1 MNTVRKNLYA
11 ILLLSAALFSSSS
24 DAVVM
29 YDEGREI
36 IDGISLLRDKEDS
49 NAYYYLP
56 TVPSV
61 VMDKISNKPKIS
73 LVKFVDPNGETSG
86 GLIHFLFSLDLPPER
101 IEEISQELAKK
112 VPGATVKG
120 PVILR
125 AEGDEETGAS
135 FKIISS
141 TISQQQGEDS
151 FTTSLVSSGIAPITP
166 GSQAAVAARLSEQG
180 ATLLW
185 ESLKQPTSDIS
196 VSISASYE
204 AALPAYRGRV
214 FANIETVYEHMFKVL
229 NQQQGYSKREIR
241 KQMDEMVREGVI
253 EIDVTDRA
261 GLNIDSSQM
270 QSIMTLVTDKL
281 VNMIFD
287 TTQGLSKLP
296 EQEKTPEALVKG
308 RQKRGFIARL
318 FAGTG
323 NQQYVTDDQFTL
335 REKTDIKR
343 GTFSMLFT
351 QNTTIR
357 VPFNSTGNISGLY
370 QSWGEDSSLFRVIGL
385 NDAAFE
391 RREVFFDV
399 DPSYYQSFQ
408 EHINSV
414 SVSFVKAYPER
425 EGQADFTDEVI
436 FNQNDVKE
444 GRFSKSIFYPRLG
457 LQGSDWHN
465 YQFRTLWSFRGGRT
479 VAMPSGINDLA
490 DSSAPSTSLSPPASL
505 SVIEIDG
512 DAAFMVDAKIR
523 RAMVEFEYRLLGEK
537 KSKSVALLPE
547 AEEIL
552 KTVSLLHDR
561 SSKVRY
567 RVRWYSKTGVK
578 TKSWAEL
585 NDVYLFLVPPVSE
598 SEASEP
604 KSTEVDD
611 PNSTDA
617 EV

>member
-1 MNTVRKNLYA
+1 
-11 ILLLSAALFSSSS
+11 
-24 DAVVM
+24 
-29 YDEGREI
+29 
-36 IDGISLLRDKEDS
+36 
-49 NAYYYLP
+49 
-56 TVPSV
+56 
-61 VMDKISNKPKIS
+61 
-73 LVKFVDPNGETSG
+73 
-86 GLIHFLFSLDLPPER
+86 
-101 IEEISQELAKK
+101 
-112 VPGATVKG
+112 
-120 PVILR
+120 
-125 AEGDEETGAS
+125 
-135 FKIISS
+135 
-141 TISQQQGEDS
+141 
-151 FTTSLVSSGIAPITP
+151 
-166 GSQAAVAARLSEQG
+166 
-180 ATLLW
+180 
-185 ESLKQPTSDIS
+185 
-196 VSISASYE
+196 
-204 AALPAYRGRV
+204 
-214 FANIETVYEHMFKVL
+214 
-229 NQQQGYSKREIR
+229 
-241 KQMDEMVREGVI
+241 
-253 EIDVTDRA
+253 
-261 GLNIDSSQM
+261 
-270 QSIMTLVTDKL
+270 
-281 VNMIFD
+281 
-287 TTQGLSKLP
+287 
-296 EQEKTPEALVKG
+296 
-308 RQKRGFIARL
+308 
-318 FAGTG
+318 
-323 NQQYVTDDQFTL
+323 
-335 REKTDIKR
+335 
-343 GTFSMLFT
+343 
-351 QNTTIR
+351 
-357 VPFNSTGNISGLY
+357 
-370 QSWGEDSSLFRVIGL
+370 
-385 NDAAFE
+385 
-391 RREVFFDV
+391 VFFDV